1 MTARLVG
8 DGVENPAN
16 AKALLDAAAMFE
28 VPCLFRDS
36 RGLAEQWSAERG
48 GGPLVTVDTPELFS
62 TPVVAVDNAPGANS
76 VYASRLPAGR
86 PSIVVGNE
94 RRGVRPD
101 VVRGAARCVE
111 IPMSGRGVDTLNVA
125 SAAAVAMYYLLQATR
140 GRRTRSARRPE
151 VLLVGPGDHV
161 EAGSVLRSA
170 AAFGWRTVGLDD
182 RDKVWFGTPR
192 TMRAEAR
199 AAARSHRNPLRV
211 VPGPTLG
218 FARAVVAGTHVD
230 GPPLHR
236 VDLAG
241 QDTVLVIPD
250 RHDENWHELAPR
262 VEFARVDLPVADFP
276 YRYRLVASIVLAEV
290 ARQLGPRSTG
300 RPSRKRLTYDSAFD
314 LTASADVD
322 LVTPGELDRY

>member
-16 AKALLDAAAMFE
+16 ARALLDAAAMFAI
-28 VPCLFRDS
+28 PCLFRDS
-36 RGLAEQWSAERG
+36 RGLAPRWTAE
-48 GGPLVTVDTPELFS
+48 PLVTVDTAELKRA
-62 TPVVAVDNAPGANS
+62 PMVAVDNAPGATS
-76 VYASRLPAGR
+76 VFTSTLPAGH

-101 VVRGAARCVE
+101 VLREATACVE
-111 IPMSGRGVDTLNVA
+111 IPMSGRGVNTLNVA
-125 SAAAVAMYYLLQATR
+125 SAAAVAMYYLLQPPR
-140 GRRTRSARRPE
+140 GRRARARRRPD

-170 AAFGWRTVGLDD
+170 AAFGWRTVGIDD

-192 TMRAEAR
+192 PMRTEAR

-211 VPGPTLG
+211 VPTAPPLG

-230 GPPLHR
+230 GLPLHR
-236 VDLAG
+236 VDLTG
-241 QDTVLVIPD
+241 QYTVLVIPD
-250 RHDENWHELAPR
+250 RHDENWHGLAPR

-290 ARQLGPRSTG
+290 ARQLGPPATG
-300 RPSRKRLTYDSAFD
+300 RPPRKRLTYDSAFA
-314 LTASADVD
+314 LTDPADVD
-322 LVTPGELDRY
+322 LVLLGELSGY